1 MHSTVYKMGNQQDLE
16 YSTGS
21 SAQDLVI
28 IYKEKESGKGYISV
42 CILSCCAVHL
52 KLTECCESTTLQ

>member
-1 MHSTVYKMGNQQDLE
+1 MHSTVHKMDNQQDLE

-28 IYKEKESGKGYISV
+28 IYKEKESEKEYIYIYMYSEL
-42 CILSCCAVHL
+42 LSCTPETNTML
-52 KLTECCESTTLQ
+52 